1 MVTSAIMDIKKASAK
16 LPRGLSFC
24 YYLPSNISAKSVKCR
39 CGNDCVFKDAVI
51 LGNNDMF

>member
-16 LPRGLSFC
+16 LSRGLSFC
-24 YYLPSNISAKSVKCR
+24 YYLPSNISAKYKCR

-51 LGNNDMF
+51 LGNNDML